1 MEHNQFL
8 QLVENAINA
17 FEKQGQF
24 SRGATTESK
33 CFYSRNGLCC
43 IVGHMMPDEAIR
55 VNADSQPSTSIL
67 SLYGSDFEWTK
78 QFNRTQI
85 DLLHALQ
92 GHHDTNCYMDEA
104 LTEMRYSLHHY
115 RVDHE

>member
-8 QLVENAINA
+8 QLVENAIND

-43 IVGHMMPDEAIR
+43 VVGLMMPDEATR
-55 VNADSQPSTSIL
+55 ADADSQDETNIL
-67 SLYGSDFEWTK
+67 SLYESGFDWAK
-78 QFNRTQI
+78 QFNYKQI
-85 DLLHALQ
+85 DLLHSLQ
-92 GHHDTNCYMDEA
+92 NLHDTSWSMREA
-104 LTEMRYSLHHY
+104 LIEMRDCLHHY
-115 RVDHE
+115 RVDY